1 MPSFDGASRSCF
13 SHVHGQWIP
22 GKYPCAQRVISMTV
36 HGYIVFTAHQVQ
48 NYLNTISVTHF
59 TTQGES
65 KSNYAERVIRT
76 LRSLMHRFMKKKR
89 SLRYIDK
96 LQTLVSNYNRT
107 PHRALG
113 YKSPTEI
120 DETNEVDQ
128 IISQYFPSP
137 PVKWKT
143 KKSRNL
149 VKRSSFRFKVGDT
162 VHISHFKHVFEREFM
177 EKFTGEVF
185 KIKDRFMIIY
195 SHVQT
200 TGFK

>member
-1 MPSFDGASRSCF
+1 
-13 SHVHGQWIP
+13 
-22 GKYPCAQRVISMTV
+22 
-36 HGYIVFTAHQVQ
+36 
-48 NYLNTISVTHF
+48 
-59 TTQGES
+59 
-65 KSNYAERVIRT
+65 
-76 LRSLMHRFMKKKR
+76 MHRFMKKKR
-89 SLRYIDK
+89 SFRYIDK

-128 IISQYFPSP
+128 IISQFFPSP

-185 KIKDRFMIIY
+185 KIKDRFMKQNIPMY
-195 SHVQT
+195 KLQDLNDKDL
-200 TGFK
+200 TGSFYEPELQKIQKPAETLLEVENILRKRRRNNKTYVLIKWLNYPRSFNS